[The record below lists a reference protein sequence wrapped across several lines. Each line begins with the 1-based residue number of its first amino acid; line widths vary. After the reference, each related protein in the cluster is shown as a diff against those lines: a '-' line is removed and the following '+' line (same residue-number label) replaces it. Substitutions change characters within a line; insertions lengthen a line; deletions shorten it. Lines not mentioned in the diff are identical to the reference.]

1 MTHPYRVKQRPRP
14 ILTAPQ
20 RAILEALVEHA
31 PALGEDV
38 CPRAVADK
46 AGQRF
51 GSAMLALR
59 NLERQRLVIESPVE
73 GDAEARWSPTLTGR
87 AAVRRSP
94 SPSAG

>member
-1 MTHPYRVKQRPRP
+1 
-14 ILTAPQ
+14 
-20 RAILEALVEHA
+20 
-31 PALGEDV
+31 
-38 CPRAVADK
+38 
-46 AGQRF
+46 
-51 GSAMLALR
+51 MLALR